1 MPISDVVLVA
11 GGALAWYGLVGFA
24 LNGVPY
30 LGCRTRAR
38 RALLLGSVLIVLAGP
53 VSSAG
58 QNWLVLL
65 GLSALFG
72 LALQAVAWGMNYG
85 LQQPGGETAG
95 RQHSAPP
102 K

>member
-1 MPISDVVLVA
+1 MPISDVVLIA
-11 GGALAWYGLVGFA
+11 GGALAWYGLLGFA
-24 LNGVPY
+24 LSSVPY

-38 RALLLGSVLIVLAGP
+38 RAVLGGVALIVLGLTL
-53 VSSAG
+53 SG
-58 QNWLVLL
+58 LQHTWLPLL

-95 RQHSAPP
+95 RPRSN
-102 K
+102 

>member
-1 MPISDVVLVA
+1 MPISDVVLIA
-11 GGALAWYGLVGFA
+11 GGSLAWYGLVGFA

-38 RALLLGSVLIVLAGP
+38 RALAFGSVLIVVGLIVSGVSHPWLTLLA
-53 VSSAG
+53 
-58 QNWLVLL
+58 
-65 GLSALFG
+65 LSALFG

-85 LQQPGGETAG
+85 LEQPGGETAG
-95 RQHSAPP
+95 GQSAQP

>member
-1 MPISDVVLVA
+1 MPISDVVLIA

-38 RALLLGSVLIVLAGP
+38 RSVVAGSLLIVLGLAVGG
-53 VSSAG
+53 V
-58 QNWLVLL
+58 NRTWMTLV

-72 LALQAVAWGMNYG
+72 FALQAVAWGMNYG
-85 LQQPGGETAG
+85 LHQPGGETDR
-95 RQHSAPP
+95 RQSREP
-102 K
+102 

>member
-1 MPISDVVLVA
+1 MPISDVVLIA
-11 GGALAWYGLVGFA
+11 GGAVAWYGLVGFA

-38 RALLLGSVLIVLAGP
+38 RALAIGSVVIVLALIGGGVTHP
-53 VSSAG
+53 
-58 QNWLVLL
+58 WLTLL

-85 LQQPGGETAG
+85 LQQPGGETAE
-95 RQHSAPP
+95 RQTRGQ
-102 K
+102 

>member
-1 MPISDVVLVA
+1 MPISDVVLIV

-38 RALLLGSVLIVLAGP
+38 RALLFSGVVWVLTLAASGLAHP
-53 VSSAG
+53 
-58 QNWLVLL
+58 WLTLL

-95 RQHSAPP
+95 RQTRGQ
-102 K
+102 

>member
-38 RALLLGSVLIVLAGP
+38 RALLFGSVLIVLALAAGS
-53 VSSAG
+53 VSHP
-58 QNWLVLL
+58 WLTLL
-65 GLSALFG
+65 GLSALSG

-85 LQQPGGETAG
+85 LQQPGGETAS
-95 RQHSAPP
+95 RQTRGQ
-102 K
+102 

>member
-1 MPISDVVLVA
+1 MPISDVVLIA

-38 RALLLGSVLIVLAGP
+38 RALLIGGVVWVLTLAASGLVHP
-53 VSSAG
+53 
-58 QNWLVLL
+58 WLTLL

-72 LALQAVAWGMNYG
+72 LSLQAVAWGMNYG

-95 RQHSAPP
+95 RQSRGQ
-102 K
+102 

>member
-1 MPISDVVLVA
+1 MPISDVILIA

-38 RALLLGSVLIVLAGP
+38 RAMLISLVLLVIAVAGGGLQHP
-53 VSSAG
+53 
-58 QNWLVLL
+58 WLTLL

-72 LALQAVAWGMNYG
+72 LALQALAWGMNYG
-85 LQQPGGETAG
+85 LQQPEGETAS
-95 RQHSAPP
+95 RQTRGQ
-102 K
+102 

>member
-1 MPISDVVLVA
+1 MPISDVVLTA

-38 RALLLGSVLIVLAGP
+38 RALAFGGVLMVIGLAASGLQHP
-53 VSSAG
+53 
-58 QNWLVLL
+58 WLTLL

-85 LQQPGGETAG
+85 LQQPGGETAASRARG
-95 RQHSAPP
+95 SDR
-102 K
+102 

>member
-1 MPISDVVLVA
+1 MPISDVVIIA
-11 GGALAWYGLVGFA
+11 GGALAWYGLVGYA

-30 LGCRTRAR
+30 LGCRTRAMW
-38 RALLLGSVLIVLAGP
+38 AIVLGGILVVLTLAG
-53 VSSAG
+53 SGLQHA
-58 QNWLVLL
+58 WLALL

-95 RQHSAPP
+95 RHSRGH
-102 K
+102 

>member
-1 MPISDVVLVA
+1 MPISEVVLIA
-11 GGALAWYGLVGFA
+11 GGSLAWYGLVGFA

-38 RALLLGSVLIVLAGP
+38 RALLFGMVLLVLGLIVGG
-53 VSSAG
+53 VSH
-58 QNWLVLL
+58 QWLTLL
-65 GLSALFG
+65 GLSALVG

-95 RQHSAPP
+95 RQSAQP